1 MEVLMPNHNDIEKI
15 LVIQT
20 AFIGDAILTLPMLQ
34 ELRRKNPDAQIDIIA
49 IPSTKEIFEASAAV
63 TSVIVLDK
71 RGSHKSIYQFILFCK
86 EIRKKNYT
94 KIYSPHRSFRSAFI
108 VMQSGVRETYGFSSA
123 SLKFVYKNI
132 VEYQL
137 NQHEVKRNL
146 MLAGFDVSGDNWKI
160 FPSLKANND
169 DKLIAEQFFA
179 GLNKK
184 ALFAAVAPN
193 SIWGTKIY
201 PKEFYIEIIK
211 YLISESFHVL
221 LIGGDRD
228 TKLCDEIAKEFNGS
242 VSSAAGKFSILQ
254 SIEILRRTSILI
266 SNDSSP
272 THMGMCADIPVLTIF
287 CSTSPLFGFYPYNEK
302 SDFVSYDDL
311 SCKPCGIH
319 GYSQCPLDHFNCA
332 NKLKPDK
339 IIEKLRSMLV

>member
-1 MEVLMPNHNDIEKI
+1 MEKI

-34 ELRRKNPDAQIDIIA
+34 ELRSKNPDAQIDVIA

-63 TSVIVLDK
+63 SSVIVLDK
-71 RGSHKSIYQFILFCK
+71 RGRHKSIYQFLLFCT
-86 EIRKKNYT
+86 EIKKKVYT
-94 KIYSPHRSFRSAFI
+94 RIYSPHRSFRSAFI

-123 SLKFVYKNI
+123 SLKFVYKNT

-137 NQHEVKRNL
+137 NQHEAQRNL
-146 MLAGFDVSGDNWKI
+146 LLAGSDVSGDKWKLL
-160 FPSLKANND
+160 PELQAGND
-169 DKLIAEQFFA
+169 DKLIVEQFFA
-179 GLNKK
+179 SLNKN
-184 ALFAAVAPN
+184 AVFAAVAPN

-221 LIGGDRD
+221 LVGGDKD
-228 TKLCDEIAKEFNGS
+228 VKLCDEIASQFNGG
-242 VSSAAGKFSILQ
+242 VNSAAGKFSILQ
-254 SIEILRRTSILI
+254 SIELLKRTRILVC
-266 SNDSSP
+266 NDSSP

-302 SDFVSYDDL
+302 SDYVSYEQL

-319 GYSQCPLDHFNCA
+319 GYSQCPLDHFYCA

-339 IIEKLRSMLV
+339 IIEKLRSMLL